1 MVTKILRKKL
11 PVEDVGGV
19 NLNTTFN
26 LNGIKRVDTYKYYV
40 YHTNL
45 SKE

>member
-11 PVEDVGGV
+11 PVEDVGGE
-19 NLNTTFN
+19 NLNTS
-26 LNGIKRVDTYKYYV
+26 NGIKSVDT

-45 SKE
+45 SKK